1 MSLPCIL
8 RGAIAAALLTFGPL
22 ALATGTTPP
31 DWAKPVDESFNLYR
45 MSPTLY
51 RSALPDSADLPELK
65 RLNVKT
71 VVSFI
76 KDDDRDWIGQQNI
89 EAVSFPTHA
98 DRVDDADVLKVLRI
112 LQQAERKGPVLMH
125 CKHGSDRTGLFSAMY
140 RTVIQGWSKE
150 DALQEMTT
158 AGFGS
163 AENMEDAIAYVQKAD
178 IGKLQQ
184 ALASGEC
191 STSAFAGCQL
201 KGWLADTFGEERPPH
216 PAH

>member
-1 MSLPCIL
+1 MSLPPIL

-22 ALATGTTPP
+22 ALAAGETPA
-31 DWAKPVDESFNLYR
+31 DWAKPVDKSFNLYQ

-51 RSALPDSADLPELK
+51 RSALPDSADLPVLQ
-65 RLNVKT
+65 RLQVKT

-76 KDDDRDWIGQQNI
+76 KDDDRAWIGQQGI
-89 EAVSFPTHA
+89 ETVSFPTHA

-112 LQQAERKGPVLMH
+112 LQKAEQDGPVLMH

-150 DALQEMTT
+150 DALKEMTE

-163 AENMEDAIAYVQKAD
+163 ADDMDDAIAYVRKAD

-201 KGWLADTFGEERPPH
+201 KGWVAHTFGEQRPLH

>member
-1 MSLPCIL
+1 MSLPRIL
-8 RGAIAAALLTFGPL
+8 SGAIAAALLTFGPL
-22 ALATGTTPP
+22 ALAAGGTPA
-31 DWAKPVDESFNLYR
+31 DWAQPVDKSFNLYQ

-51 RSALPDSADLPELK
+51 RSALPDAADLPLLERLK
-65 RLNVKT
+65 VQT

-76 KDDDRDWIGQQNI
+76 KDDDREWIGQQPI
-89 EAVSFPTHA
+89 DTVSFPTHA
-98 DRVDDADVLKVLRI
+98 DRVDDADVLKVLRL
-112 LQQAERKGPVLMH
+112 LQSAEQRGPVLMH

-150 DALQEMTT
+150 DALKEMTT

-163 AENMEDAIAYVQKAD
+163 ADDMEDAIAYVQKAD
-178 IGKLQQ
+178 IGALQQ

-201 KGWLADTFGEERPPH
+201 KGWLADAFGERREPH
-216 PAH
+216 PSH